1 MGPRKISPCTRKSPF
16 KSNPISS
23 REKVCIHQPWAR
35 KIKKTMICDRLET
48 EMKELESNENGRETE
63 KTIVKNILR
72 VNPQLFV
79 KTRMILC
86 NFVFTD

>member
-1 MGPRKISPCTRKSPF
+1 
-16 KSNPISS
+16 
-23 REKVCIHQPWAR
+23 
-35 KIKKTMICDRLET
+35 MICDRLET